1 MAHSHYS
8 NNRTA
13 TSLQL
18 QKMSIC
24 PVIIFILFYFF
35 AVGHRLQAVLVTN
48 WSPRIQVFNI
58 FNLRVTTLDHM
69 ATAHVTRW
77 DAACLQN
84 N

>member
-1 MAHSHYS
+1 M
-8 NNRTA
+8 
-13 TSLQL
+13 QL

-24 PVIIFILFYFF
+24 PVIIFILFYKITQI
-35 AVGHRLQAVLVTN
+35 ADYRLQAVLVTN